1 MTATK
6 KQLTPKLR
14 FKEFKGEWN
23 VKKVGE
29 LCDSIVPGR
38 NKPIN
43 FGGDIPWITTPD
55 IEHNGM
61 ILTSKSGLSIS
72 KKEAKS
78 IGSKVVPIDSVIISC
93 VGELGLAAITGT
105 EIVINQQ
112 LHAFIPKQ
120 SINYKFLLYGLSI
133 QKKYMDRVATKTA
146 VPYMNKD
153 NCNSIPIK
161 FPTLPEQQKIASFL
175 SAVDEKIQQ
184 LTRKREALEQYKKG
198 VMQRLFKSSEL
209 GLEGLEDDGKMS
221 ELGLKGLKDD
231 RINPSIQKS
240 KKSQF
245 RQLRF
250 RDENGKAYPK
260 WEEKRLGDV
269 CESIKSGKS
278 KASDNGV
285 FPLYGSTGIIGSCD
299 EYSHDGIFVLIA
311 RVGANA
317 GAINLVEDKF
327 GVSDNTL
334 VLICTQELNVQ
345 YVYSYLSFYNLNKL
359 IFGSGQPLIT
369 GGQLKGLN
377 LSLPALE
384 EQQKI
389 ASFLSSIDT
398 KIESVAHQITQ
409 TQTFKK
415 GLLQQMFV

>member
-6 KQLTPKLR
+6 KQLVPKLR
-14 FKEFKGEWN
+14 FKEFKGEWETI
-23 VKKVGE
+23 KLGE
-29 LCDSIVPGR
+29 ICQT
-38 NKPIN
+38 
-43 FGGDIPWITTPD
+43 F
-55 IEHNGM
+55 
-61 ILTSKSGLSIS
+61 KSGESITSNNIFDSGSYPVYGGNGLRGYTDNFTHDGFYTLIGRQGALCGNINRVYGKSFISEHAIAVSANESSDTEWLAQKLDKMNLNRLSES
-72 KKEAKS
+72 SAQ
-78 IGSKVVPIDSVIISC
+78 P
-93 VGELGLAAITGT
+93 GLA
-105 EIVINQQ
+105 V
-112 LHAFIPKQ
+112 
-120 SINYKFLLYGLSI
+120 
-133 QKKYMDRVATKTA
+133 
-146 VPYMNKD
+146 NKLVK
-153 NCNSIPIK
+153 IK
-161 FPTLPEQQKIASFL
+161 LNIPTLPEQQKIASFL

-184 LTRKREALEQYKKG
+184 LTRKKEWLEQYKKG

-209 GLEGLEDDGKMS
+209 GLEGLKDDGKMS

-260 WEEKRLGDV
+260 WEEKRLGEV

-285 FPLYGSTGIIGSCD
+285 FPLYGSTGIIGGCD

-317 GAINLVEDKF
+317 GTINLVEDKF

-345 YVYSYLSFYNLNKL
+345 YVYFYLSFYNLNKL

-369 GGQLKGLN
+369 GGQLKELN
-377 LSLPALE
+377 LSLPSVE